1 MYLSMMSEA
10 LNEPST
16 TQAVLSALM
25 QPAVPFF
32 IILNTLMELLVI
44 SLIVFWNWDTSL
56 NRRTLILI
64 GVLVYFV
71 HRIWTQL
78 VYAEPRLE
86 ITLRPLSEADI
97 EWFKQTLTTDYR
109 VVLNSIIY
117 VCFLLAAFI
126 PVRLRPGRIEK

>member
-1 MYLSMMSEA
+1 
-10 LNEPST
+10 
-16 TQAVLSALM
+16 M

-32 IILNTLMELLVI
+32 ITLNTLMELLVI
-44 SLIVFWNWDTSL
+44 SLIVFWNWDTRP

-97 EWFKQTLTTDYR
+97 EWFKQTLAIDYR
-109 VVLNSIIY
+109 VVLNSITY

-126 PVRLRPGRIEK
+126 PVRLHRSSEEK